1 MNTIFN
7 VASFTSGLLL
17 LFQIREKKISYK
29 WLYPYLQEEIKQQ
42 EKHDNQENSDESSFF
57 GR

>member
-42 EKHDNQENSDESSFF
+42 EKHDNQENSD
-57 GR
+57 